1 MADAAT
7 AAPTIVFD
15 LDGTL
20 IDTAPDLVDTLNIIL
35 AREGLAPVPFETAR
49 NMIGGG
55 ARTLIERGLQADG
68 RTGITAEVD
77 RLYGDFVS
85 YYGEHLADRS
95 QPFPGAIAAI
105 EQLAARGCRFA
116 ICTNKLEWLSVRL
129 LEALGI
135 SGHFAAICGQDT
147 FGVQKPDPG
156 ILLQTIRK
164 AGGHTSR
171 AVMVGDSIN
180 DIEVARAAKVPVIGV
195 DFGYTETPISALDPD
210 LIIGHFGHLPAAV
223 EKLFGLGP
231 PARP

>member
-1 MADAAT
+1 MPAANS
-7 AAPTIVFD
+7 APIIVFD

-20 IDTAPDLVDTLNIIL
+20 VDTAPDLVDTLNIIL
-35 AREGLAPVPFETAR
+35 AREGLAPVPFDRAR

-55 ARTLIERGLQADG
+55 ARTLIERGLQAEG
-68 RTGITAEVD
+68 RSGVAAEVD
-77 RLYGDFVS
+77 RLYKDFVAH
-85 YYGEHLADRS
+85 YGEHLADRS

-129 LEALGI
+129 LKALGI

-147 FGVQKPDPG
+147 FGVQKPDPQ

-164 AGGHTSR
+164 AGGQSGR

-180 DIEVARAAKVPVIGV
+180 DIEVARAAGVPVIAV
-195 DFGYTETPISALDPD
+195 DFGYTEIPVSALDPD
-210 LIIGHFGHLPAAV
+210 EIIGDFGKLPAAV
-223 EKLFGLGP
+223 DRLLGVYG
-231 PARP
+231 